1 MTLCITNQIVHIWLY
16 CACGCSCIQV
26 TSTRRLNSMSS
37 AHEKIGR
44 SQYCDITI
52 YECKNPRCTQI
63 IPCPTITPCPNVTQ
77 LPCEQPHGTWESRMP
92 RRSLPLTLRS
102 ARAESPSPTSRVPFP
117 ENKTTKNRPV
127 PVVARASLL
136 VKVRSLRRDCGSCY
150 PCQCAGS
157 RRCRR
162 SPHHRPGSPATG
174 RTRTRRLP

>member
-52 YECKNPRCTQI
+52 YEGKNHA
-63 IPCPTITPCPNVTQ
+63 VY
-77 LPCEQPHGTWESRMP
+77 
-92 RRSLPLTLRS
+92 RSFHAQRS
-102 ARAESPSPTSRVPFP
+102 HHVQTSCNCRVSSLM
-117 ENKTTKNRPV
+117 ERGNLGCL
-127 PVVARASLL
+127 AGLYLSLCASLRKS
-136 VKVRSLRRDCGSCY
+136 KVRSLRRDCGSCY

-162 SPHHRPGSPATG
+162 SPHHRPATVKA
-174 RTRTRRLP
+174 